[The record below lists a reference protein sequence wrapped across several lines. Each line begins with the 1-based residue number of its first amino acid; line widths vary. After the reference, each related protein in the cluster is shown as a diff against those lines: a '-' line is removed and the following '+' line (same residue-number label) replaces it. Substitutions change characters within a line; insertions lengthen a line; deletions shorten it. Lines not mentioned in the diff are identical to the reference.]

1 MPPRFSL
8 VLFDLDGTLVD
19 TAEDIAA
26 ALNAAL
32 DDRGFP
38 TLPTESV
45 VGYIGNGATRLV
57 QRALPPAADAAPAD
71 EADLV
76 RRFKAHYAA
85 NVCVRSRI
93 YPGIAEMLARLPPAV
108 SLAVLTNKPGDLARP
123 LLEALGIAGRFQHI
137 IGEGDGFARKPAPD
151 AAQWLMRQ
159 HGVAPDAAL
168 LVGDGLP
175 DVQVA
180 RAAGCPVAAA
190 TWGYTTRAA
199 LSAEQPTFIVD
210 TPAAVAQLIL
220 TDGLSS

>member
-1 MPPRFSL
+1 MPSRFSL

-32 DDRGFP
+32 GDRGFP
-38 TLPTESV
+38 TLPTPTV
-45 VGYIGNGATRLV
+45 VGYVGNGAAKLV
-57 QRALPPAADAAPAD
+57 QRALPPAEVAADD

-85 NVCVRSRI
+85 NVCVRSRL
-93 YPGIAEMLARLPPAV
+93 YPGIAELLARLPPDV
-108 SLAVLTNKPGDLARP
+108 GLAVLTNKPGDLARP
-123 LLEALGIAGRFQHI
+123 LLQALGLARRFQHI

-151 AAQWLMRQ
+151 SVRWLMQQ
-159 HGVAPDAAL
+159 HGAAPETTL

-180 RAAGCPVAAA
+180 RAAGCAAAAA
-190 TWGYTTRAA
+190 TWGYTPRAA
-199 LSAEQPTFIVD
+199 LSAEQPTFIAD
-210 TPAAVAQLIL
+210 TPAEVGDLIV
-220 TDGLSS
+220 